1 MPTSLP
7 NRPKSRPTA
16 SCLPCRTRKVKV
28 NRSPPLQSHPI
39 PSHPIPSNQ
48 SPSSRGRCNQCNRLQ
63 PCETCNARNIAH
75 ECKYAVPDEDRQAI
89 AQAEMIAELRAE
101 VNRLRQ
107 QISDHEYDHEHNVN
121 HEESIMGGEGNVLE
135 DGGLLIE
142 RLENGESLGE
152 EDDDDELG
160 RVYRILKD
168 GEWEKVREVV
178 GRIRGD
184 IITTTTTTT
193 ISV

>member
-1 MPTSLP
+1 MPTPLP
-7 NRPKSRPTA
+7 HRPKSRPTA
-16 SCLPCRTRKVKV
+16 SCLPCRTRKVK
-28 NRSPPLQSHPI
+28 
-39 PSHPIPSNQ
+39 
-48 SPSSRGRCNQCNRLQ
+48 CNRLQ
-63 PCETCNARNIAH
+63 PCETCSARNIAH

-107 QISDHEYDHEHNVN
+107 QISDYEYDHDHIHN
-121 HEESIMGGEGNVLE
+121 HEESIMGEVNVLE

-142 RLENGESLGE
+142 RLENGEERLGE
-152 EDDDDELG
+152 EDDDDELE
-160 RVYRILKD
+160 RVYRILRD
-168 GEWEKVREVV
+168 GEWERVREVV

-184 IITTTTTTT
+184 TSTTTPTST